1 MIFLSIWDVLSCSS
15 IWIALLVPGE
25 RLERDRRDRSQAGPC
40 CRQRISIIWRIKQ
53 NFQTSDQ
60 LLMLTQ
66 FFLLNKRGIHLA
78 ARIPIFKKFFAS
90 SLLYI
95 HLHKLLE
102 RNISISVLVNPLHQT
117 PHPVL
122 VCGEKGEN
130 YQDLTEIFPPTNTPC
145 WWKAALYSSA
155 VRTPSPSWQWTT
167 PTRTTI
173 YTCHSPCLPGRRPSS
188 ALLSGPQWPAER
200 NVNVIVSDFIW
211 RTTDFL
217 FLRSRAAW
225 NAMMVIVWVPA
236 QTEPDLRGQWRG
248 PVILNIR
255 RSVRRD
261 WRLGQILLICL
272 LRNTRL
278 SVNEF
283 LTPQKERLIST

>member
-25 RLERDRRDRSQAGPC
+25 RLERDRRGRSPAGLC

-66 FFLLNKRGIHLA
+66 FFLLNKRGNHLA
-78 ARIPIFKKFFAS
+78 ARIPIFKKIITSF
-90 SLLYI
+90 LLHI

-122 VCGEKGEN
+122 VCGEKDEN
-130 YQDLTEIFPPTNTPC
+130 YQNLTEIFPPTNTPC

-167 PTRTTI
+167 PARTTF

-200 NVNVIVSDFIW
+200 NVNV
-211 RTTDFL
+211 L
-217 FLRSRAAW
+217 
-225 NAMMVIVWVPA
+225 
-236 QTEPDLRGQWRG
+236 
-248 PVILNIR
+248 
-255 RSVRRD
+255 
-261 WRLGQILLICL
+261 RLGFHLENYRFSLPEKPSCVERHDGHSMSPSPDWARPARTVERSSHPQYQEVSQEGLEAGSNSFNLFTGKHETCGEW
-272 LRNTRL
+272 
-278 SVNEF
+278 V
-283 LTPQKERLIST
+283 LTLQKERLIST